1 MPDHEIRPAMW
12 LGEVLLAYRPIYTL
26 LCSYKSS
33 KQTANLPGG
42 M

>member
-1 MPDHEIRPAMW
+1 MKSAPQCGS
-12 LGEVLLAYRPIYTL
+12 GELLLAYRPIYTL
-26 LCSYKSS
+26 LCTYKSS